1 MFENMRDKTDKVSAR
16 LFSDMDSIIKE
27 KRDEEKKRTQTPFKE
42 DVPPQSR
49 NTQRFIK
56 LKEDHEVV
64 Q

>member
-1 MFENMRDKTDKVSAR
+1 